1 MKLNRKAV
9 VKRLKIS
16 SLISHEILLNFVTSF
31 FDEYFKSSL
40 RNLRYVWSICRVVS
54 SLTEI
59 QYLQNELSEANL
71 LFVDE
76 WFLNKKSLFE
86 NVTCINASA
95 DKKFNCG
102 MYIYRAVLHLNLYLK
117 PINFFSLVLHSI
129 EIQKR
134 RGKDDSIGKTIK
146 CKSA

>member
-76 WFLNKKSLFE
+76 
-86 NVTCINASA
+86 
-95 DKKFNCG
+95 
-102 MYIYRAVLHLNLYLK
+102 
-117 PINFFSLVLHSI
+117 
-129 EIQKR
+129 
-134 RGKDDSIGKTIK
+134 
-146 CKSA
+146 

>member
-1 MKLNRKAV
+1 MKLNRNAI

-40 RNLRYVWSICRVVS
+40 RNLRYVWWICRDVS

-59 QYLQNELSEANL
+59 QYLQNKLSEINS

-76 WFLNKKSLFE
+76 
-86 NVTCINASA
+86 
-95 DKKFNCG
+95 
-102 MYIYRAVLHLNLYLK
+102 
-117 PINFFSLVLHSI
+117 
-129 EIQKR
+129 
-134 RGKDDSIGKTIK
+134 
-146 CKSA
+146 

>member
-1 MKLNRKAV
+1 MKLNRNAI

-40 RNLRYVWSICRVVS
+40 RNLRYVWWICRDVS

-59 QYLQNELSEANL
+59 QYLQNKLSEINS

-95 DKKFNCG
+95 GKKFNCG
-102 MYIYRAVLHLNLYLK
+102 MYIYRVVFHLNLYLK
-117 PINFFSLVLHSI
+117 PNNFLSLVLYSI

-134 RGKDDSIGKTIK
+134 RGEESSIGKMIK